1 MIELRLSFRRIVSE
15 RNRERNIIKINI
27 LIIFILRKE
36 DSFNNK
42 NDLQNKIFITYVY
55 FYLTF
60 AVSRRIKYY

>member
-42 NDLQNKIFITYVY
+42 NDYKIFITYVY